1 MRMKSFGSLIV
12 AGVFLTGCS
21 SMGVFKD
28 SPESTA
34 ALPEAK
40 TEALEPEA
48 EPLAPAVS
56 KSQLSAGQIRKII
69 SGKSW
74 KWTSPKFNGVTLY
87 ADDGSALIEV
97 TGKGTTT
104 GKWLAKDG
112 QLCESTA
119 PAPFLPSGSPMKCRP
134 MSGGGN
140 TYSVGQAT
148 FTLA

>member
-1 MRMKSFGSLIV
+1 MEPTLQQTKQ
-12 AGVFLTGCS
+12 
-21 SMGVFKD
+21 
-28 SPESTA
+28 A
-34 ALPEAK
+34 APK
-40 TEALEPEA
+40 G
-48 EPLAPAVS
+48 
-56 KSQLSAGQIRKII
+56 QLSAGQIRKII

-104 GKWLAKDG
+104 GKWRAEDG

-119 PAPFLPSGSPMKCRP
+119 PAPFLPEGSDEKCRP
-134 MSGGGN
+134 MSGSGN

>member
-1 MRMKSFGSLIV
+1 MNMKTLGSLIIV
-12 AGVFLTGCS
+12 GVTLTGCS

-28 SPESTA
+28 SPESSA
-34 ALPEAK
+34 AVPAAK
-40 TEALEPEA
+40 TESFEPELESA
-48 EPLAPAVS
+48 APAVP
-56 KSQLSAGQIRKII
+56 KGQLSAAQIRKII

-74 KWTSPKFNGVTLY
+74 KWTGAKFSGVTLY

-104 GKWLAKDG
+104 GKWQAKDG

-119 PAPFLPSGSPMKCRP
+119 PAPFLPDGSPMRCRP

>member
-1 MRMKSFGSLIV
+1 MSMKTFGCLIV
-12 AGVFLTGCS
+12 VGILLTGCS

-28 SPESTA
+28 SPEPSSAEPTA
-34 ALPEAK
+34 KVE
-40 TEALEPEA
+40 TLEPEMDA
-48 EPLAPAVS
+48 KPQSVS
-56 KSQLSAGQIRKII
+56 KGQLSASQIRKII

-104 GKWLAKDG
+104 GKWRAEDG
-112 QLCESTA
+112 KLCESTS
-119 PAPFLPSGSPMKCRP
+119 PAPFLPEGSPEKCRP
-134 MSGGGN
+134 MSGSGN

>member
-1 MRMKSFGSLIV
+1 MNMKTLGSLIV
-12 AGVFLTGCS
+12 VGVTLTGCS

-28 SPESTA
+28 SPESSA
-34 ALPEAK
+34 AVPAAK
-40 TEALEPEA
+40 TESFEPELESA
-48 EPLAPAVS
+48 APAAP
-56 KSQLSAGQIRKII
+56 KGQLSASQIRKII

-104 GKWLAKDG
+104 GKWRAENGK
-112 QLCESTA
+112 LCESTA
-119 PAPFLPSGSPMKCRP
+119 PAPFLPEGSAEKCRP
-134 MSGGGN
+134 MSGSGN

>member
-1 MRMKSFGSLIV
+1 MKMKTFGSLII
-12 AGVFLTGCS
+12 AGLVLTGCTN
-21 SMGVFKD
+21 MGVFND
-28 SPESTA
+28 SPGTPTAEPTAKVES
-34 ALPEAK
+34 
-40 TEALEPEA
+40 LEPE
-48 EPLAPAVS
+48 LAPSTPKAS
-56 KSQLSAGQIRKII
+56 KGQLSAGQIRKII

-104 GKWLAKDG
+104 GKWRAVDG

-119 PAPFLPSGSPMKCRP
+119 PAPFLPEGSPEKCRP
-134 MSGGGN
+134 MSGSGN

>member
-1 MRMKSFGSLIV
+1 MSIKTFGSLIV
-12 AGVFLTGCS
+12 AGVVLTGCS
-21 SMGVFKD
+21 SMGVFRD
-28 SPESTA
+28 SPDSSAAVPAARSES
-34 ALPEAK
+34 
-40 TEALEPEA
+40 LEPEM
-48 EPLAPAVS
+48 EPMTPAVP
-56 KSQLSAGQIRKII
+56 KGQLSAAQIRKII

-104 GKWLAKDG
+104 GKWQAENGK
-112 QLCESTA
+112 LCESTA
-119 PAPFLPSGSPMKCRP
+119 PAPFLPEGSPEKCRP
-134 MSGGGN
+134 MSGSGN